1 LTAFIQHANII
12 SVIFIIKNGK
22 ERHFGGEHLMKYKN
36 LVIITALIISSLI
49 ASCTRS
55 ASGGPTDAAVEDSE
69 LPNPVSTQSQLMK
82 DIISGTQTAMAVPLD
97 ATAETPAE
105 DGEEETAGDGT
116 VETTPEP
123 EEEEIILP
131 TSTAGPP
138 PVVELKY
145 NSTKC
150 GPGFWV
156 CVVSYEKDQTVTVQ
170 ATYPWLLDGMDLI
183 FKLGPEG
190 MYDYSKYIVA
200 GTAKYEPD
208 STKGYG
214 FQITLNIPDSLRGT
228 GSIVVLLETNN
239 TEYYGTDYYNND

>member
-1 LTAFIQHANII
+1 MKH
-12 SVIFIIKNGK
+12 KN
-22 ERHFGGEHLMKYKN
+22 FVL
-36 LVIITALIISSLI
+36 IITLIIISSII

-55 ASGGPTDAAVEDSE
+55 ASGGPSDAAVEDSE

-82 DIISGTQTAMAVPLD
+82 DIISGTQTAMAAPLD
-97 ATAETPAE
+97 ATAEAPEE
-105 DGEEETAGDGT
+105 DGEGETVGEGT

-123 EEEEIILP
+123 EGEEEEIVLP

-150 GPGFWV
+150 GPNIYL
-156 CVVSYEKDQTVTVQ
+156 CIVSYQKDQTVTVQ
-170 ATYPWLLDGMDLI
+170 ATHPWLLDDMDI
-183 FKLGPEG
+183 TFKLGPEG

-208 STKGYG
+208 SSIGYG
-214 FQITLNIPDSLRGT
+214 FQATLNIPDSLRGT
-228 GSIVVLLETNN
+228 GTIVVLLETNN
-239 TEYYGTDYYNND
+239 PEYFGSDYYNND

>member
-1 LTAFIQHANII
+1 
-12 SVIFIIKNGK
+12 
-22 ERHFGGEHLMKYKN
+22 MKHRN
-36 LVIITALIISSLI
+36 LVIITALIIISSII

-55 ASGGPTDAAVEDSE
+55 ASGGPTDTAVEDSE

-82 DIISGTQTAMAVPLD
+82 DIISGTQTAMAAPLD

-105 DGEEETAGDGT
+105 DGDGETTDEGT

-123 EEEEIILP
+123 EEEEEEIILP

-145 NSTKC
+145 NTTKC
-150 GPGFWV
+150 GPGFWL
-156 CVVSYEKDQTVTVQ
+156 CIVSYQKDQTVTVQ
-170 ATYPWLLDGMDLI
+170 ATHPWLLDDMDLT

-190 MYDYSKYIVA
+190 MYDYSQYIVA

-208 STKGYG
+208 SSKGYG
-214 FQITLNIPDSLRGT
+214 FQATLNIPDSLRGT
-228 GSIVVLLETNN
+228 GTIVVLLETNN
-239 TEYYGTDYYNND
+239 TEYFGSDYYNND

>member
-1 LTAFIQHANII
+1 MKHKNFGLII
-12 SVIFIIKNGK
+12 
-22 ERHFGGEHLMKYKN
+22 
-36 LVIITALIISSLI
+36 ALIIISSVI

-82 DIISGTQTAMAVPLD
+82 DIISGTQTAMAAPLD

-105 DGEEETAGDGT
+105 DGEGETADEGT

-123 EEEEIILP
+123 GEEEEEVILP

-145 NSTKC
+145 NTKKC
-150 GPGFWV
+150 GPNIYL
-156 CVVSYEKDQTVTVQ
+156 CIVSYQKDQTVTVQ
-170 ATYPWLLDGMDLI
+170 ATHPWLLDDMDI
-183 FKLGPEG
+183 TFKLGPEG
-190 MYDYSKYIVA
+190 MYDYSQYTVA

-208 STKGYG
+208 SSKGYG
-214 FQITLNIPDSLRGT
+214 FQVTLNIPDSLRGT
-228 GSIVVLLETNN
+228 GTIVVLLETNN
-239 TEYYGTDYYNND
+239 PEYFGSDYYNND